1 MSEPFTLYDVLL
13 QTLLSYSCGHAVKRH
28 CLDENL
34 HGDVN
39 VNPSAHDFTQLITG
53 VQIQVLMILDGDL
66 DQATKARQR
75 SRSQVEIDRLA
86 RSAA

>member
-13 QTLLSYSCGHAVKRH
+13 QTLLSCSCGHVVKWH
-28 CLDENL
+28 CPDENL
-34 HGDVN
+34 YGGVN
-39 VNPSAHDFTQLITG
+39 VNPNAHDFTQLITG